1 MCNYRVTSS
10 VLRCYD
16 EIIHF
21 TCIFFVSDLGDNSK
35 KFVNPLNKMIINYTN
50 VSKDHCIIH
59 GCAMNL
65 KINMSFD
72 VTQPC
77 ISIVLIL

>member
-1 MCNYRVTSS
+1 MCNCRVTSS

-16 EIIHF
+16 ELIHF
-21 TCIFFVSDLGDNSK
+21 TFIVFVSDFSDNSK
-35 KFVNPLNKMIINYTN
+35 KFINPSNKMIINYTN

-59 GCAMNL
+59 GCAVNL

-77 ISIVLIL
+77 ISIVSTL